1 MYKNICIVLAALV
14 FTGTAT
20 ANSRDEAASILDK
33 YIASAGGRAAV
44 EKITTARVRTA
55 VKERNQDLEVELQ
68 MQIPDKV
75 LFQLTAPNGMS
86 ISMGFGSKG
95 TAWRDEGGGAKTFD
109 GEMAVGMYRTFLG
122 LMPGA
127 FLQLQTNGCLQ
138 SAVVDAKG
146 GAAVIHLTPEPGSPM
161 ELQFDKTDG
170 RLLAIDKHTYAD
182 YREVDGV
189 KVPFSV
195 KDENGFSFNIKEV
208 HFNVAL
214 PSAEF
219 NSSAWTQPATPPE
232 EPYRTLASAA
242 GKMEVVRKPAPMIFN
257 RKPLTALPQYDPQK
271 PDAFAVDLRGADCSP
286 LKLGREELQ
295 SLLHSTFDSKTKW
308 PELKSMPE
316 GFDPETVLSLGI
328 NPGLKVRELHQRG
341 ITGRGVGIGII
352 DQTLLVDHVEYRDR
366 LRLYEEIHNN
376 AEPAFAMMHGPA
388 VASIAL
394 GKTVGVA
401 PGAELYYIAE
411 THGTY
416 SKEGRFEWDFTWV
429 AKSIDRLLEINKTLP
444 ADKKL
449 RVISISVGW
458 SKGQDGYDEVNAAVK
473 RAEAENVFVI
483 STSLQE
489 THCLYFHGLG
499 RDPNK
504 NPDLSGSYTAGSW
517 WARRFFSGEQSID
530 AGKYLLVPM
539 DSRTTASPTGPE
551 DYVFY
556 AGGGWSWSVPYI
568 AGVYAL
574 TCQVDST
581 MTPKKFWDLAIKTG
595 DTISVDRDGR
605 KMKLG
610 SILNPIALFEKL
622 KK

>member
-1 MYKNICIVLAALV
+1 MYKRICIMLFALAL
-14 FTGTAT
+14 TGSAM
-20 ANSRDEAASILDK
+20 ANSRDEAVSILDK

-44 EKITTARVRTA
+44 EKIITARVRTA

-86 ISMGFGSKG
+86 IRMGFGSKG
-95 TAWRDEGGGAKTFD
+95 TAWRDEGGGVKTFD

-122 LMPGA
+122 HMPGA

-146 GAAVIHLTPEPGSPM
+146 ETAVIHLTPDSGSPM
-161 ELQFDKTDG
+161 ELKFDKTDG

-189 KVPFSV
+189 KIPFSV
-195 KDENGFSFNIKEV
+195 KDENGFSFTLKEV

-214 PSAEF
+214 PAGEF
-219 NSSAWTQPATPPE
+219 NSSVWTQSAAPPE
-232 EPYRTLASAA
+232 EPYRTLVSAA
-242 GKMEVVRKPAPMIFN
+242 GKMEIVRKPGPMIFN
-257 RKPLTALPQYDPQK
+257 RKPLTVLPPYDPQK
-271 PDAFAVDLRGADCSP
+271 SDAFAVDLRGADCSQ
-286 LKLGREELQ
+286 LKPEEMPLQ

-308 PELKSMPE
+308 PDMRAMTEA
-316 GFDPETVLSLGI
+316 FHPETVLRLGI
-328 NPGLKVRELHQRG
+328 NPGLNVRELHKKG

-352 DQTLLVDHVEYRDR
+352 DQTLLVDHQEYRDR
-366 LRLYEEIHNN
+366 LKLYEEIHNSTQ
-376 AEPAFAMMHGPA
+376 PAFAMMHGPA
-388 VASIAL
+388 VASIAV
-394 GKTVGVA
+394 GKSVGVA
-401 PGAELYYIAE
+401 PESDLYYIAE

-444 ADKKL
+444 ADKKI

-458 SKGQDGYDEVNAAVK
+458 SKGQNGYDEVNAAVK
-473 RAEAENVFVI
+473 RADADRVFVI
-483 STSLQE
+483 STAIQE
-489 THCLYFHGLG
+489 THGLFFHGLG

-504 NPDLSGSYTAGSW
+504 NPDLNASYTAGSW
-517 WARRFFSGEQSID
+517 WARRFFSGEQPID
-530 AGKYLLVPM
+530 AAKYVLVPM
-539 DSRTTASPTGPE
+539 DSRSTASPTGPE

-574 TCQVDST
+574 ACQADST
-581 MTPKKFWDLAIKTG
+581 MTPTRFWELAVKTG
-595 DTISVDRDGR
+595 DTISVDHDGVQWP
-605 KMKLG
+605 LG
-610 SILNPIALFEKL
+610 SIVNPNALMDKL
-622 KK
+622 RK